1 MKTTEIIKQLNSA
14 TKIIIICHLL
24 NDKNG
29 ITISELEN
37 KTKFQRTNI
46 SKQMCEMKCI
56 GLVKVESIGRHNY
69 YFLTDELYEE
79 QKIMIMSAVNS
90 YHIIDE
96 GKTNHKLYK

>member
-24 NDKNG
+24 NKKSG
-29 ITISELEN
+29 ITISELET
-37 KTKFQRTNI
+37 KTKFQRSNI
-46 SKQMCEMKCI
+46 SKQMCEMRCV
-56 GLVKVESIGRHNY
+56 GLVEVESIGRHNY
-69 YFLTDELYEE
+69 YYLTDKLYKE
-79 QKIMIMSAVNS
+79 QRIMIMSAINS